1 MYYNKCPTE
10 QRNKYM
16 CSCFTVNTTG
26 DLINERFTRIFT
38 IIFFSLRDVSD
49 QTLQPIFKDFCC
61 LIKHTMQRYSRRN
74 TSNHT
79 LSQEKTK
86 TKPNVIIRH
95 KNIIS
100 CGQRSRYLVSGS
112 FKYVHSNIQFLNKS

>member
-1 MYYNKCPTE
+1 
-10 QRNKYM
+10 M

-26 DLINERFTRIFT
+26 DLINEKFTRMFSFFNKS

-49 QTLQPIFKDFCC
+49 PKRQPIFKDFCY

-74 TSNHT
+74 TSNLT

-86 TKPNVIIRH
+86 TKPNDIIRH

-112 FKYVHSNIQFLNKS
+112 FKYVHSNIQFFNKS